1 MVTRFRPDCFTGYA
15 MMEEYDKGEYVLYSD
30 YRSAINKTSK
40 LNEHIKVMEKELD
53 EQNRSTH
60 AQNLTEKLRKS
71 QERIKV
77 LEDKIKRLDY
87 LVQKIESYAGTIE
100 AIIKDARAEIA

>member
-1 MVTRFRPDCFTGYA
+1 
-15 MMEEYDKGEYVLYSD
+15 
-30 YRSAINKTSK
+30 
-40 LNEHIKVMEKELD
+40 
-53 EQNRSTH
+53 
-60 AQNLTEKLRKS
+60 
-71 QERIKV
+71 V

>member
-1 MVTRFRPDCFTGYA
+1 MMFNVELPPDSSWKWSTGITT
-15 MMEEYDKGEYVLYSD
+15 EDQ
-30 YRSAINKTSK
+30 
-40 LNEHIKVMEKELD
+40 NEIQRLEK
-53 EQNRSTH
+53 
-60 AQNLTEKLRKS
+60 
-71 QERIKV
+71 RIKV

>member
-1 MVTRFRPDCFTGYA
+1 MFEVELPPDSSWKWSTGITT
-15 MMEEYDKGEYVLYSD
+15 EDQ
-30 YRSAINKTSK
+30 
-40 LNEHIKVMEKELD
+40 NEIQRLEK
-53 EQNRSTH
+53 
-60 AQNLTEKLRKS
+60 
-71 QERIKV
+71 RIKV